1 MASPERQSLQKFS
14 PGIPRPSGVCLLQA
28 GHPPPESGGL
38 AHSPAGDDCIALPVA
53 SEAFCPESHRF
64 PLVVATTTENHLHYD
79 TTQNSHSAG
88 CDPHSRNDL
97 PELPDITC
105 LVPRPWSATLREP
118 HSTCN
123 CPRQGL
129 LFRSAVCEKAHIV
142 TPQLDNS
149 PTSFV
154 SRNVADCKRPG
165 SGRHFWRRTGLIVT
179 RVIAIDDFDGVNTDK
194 ADSG

>member
-1 MASPERQSLQKFS
+1 MRNTPWLFLFS

-38 AHSPAGDDCIALPVA
+38 AHSPASDDCIALPVA
-53 SEAFCPESHRF
+53 SDAFCPESHRF

-105 LVPRPWSATLREP
+105 LVPRPWSATLPEP
-118 HSTCN
+118 HSTW
-123 CPRQGL
+123 PTL
-129 LFRSAVCEKAHIV
+129 LHPVKA
-142 TPQLDNS
+142 LS
-149 PTSFV
+149 V
-154 SRNVADCKRPG
+154 SC
-165 SGRHFWRRTGLIVT
+165 S
-179 RVIAIDDFDGVNTDK
+179 
-194 ADSG
+194 

>member
-53 SEAFCPESHRF
+53 SDAFCPESHRF

-105 LVPRPWSATLREP
+105 LVPRPWSATLPEP
-118 HSTCN
+118 HSTW
-123 CPRQGL
+123 PTL
-129 LFRSAVCEKAHIV
+129 LHLSWTTLRLVLFLGMLLTWFR
-142 TPQLDNS
+142 T
-149 PTSFV
+149 TFWR
-154 SRNVADCKRPG
+154 SRNHKGGRSKSLHGDPRFDALDAHAKERATADANR
-165 SGRHFWRRTGLIVT
+165 
-179 RVIAIDDFDGVNTDK
+179 
-194 ADSG
+194 